1 MFHLFKGDYVG
12 NVRSFRGCQSLFGT
26 DYVHITN
33 RDGFFFIFDS
43 ESIQFAAE
51 AWSFFDFGLIRGE
64 KEGLTWGRE
73 VV

>member
-1 MFHLFKGDYVG
+1 MWEMCVHFEGVRVFLAQTTCILQIEMF
-12 NVRSFRGCQSLFGT
+12 
-26 DYVHITN
+26 
-33 RDGFFFIFDS
+33 FFFIFDS